1 MDINIDIVADYPT
14 FFKSFIGLCSRH
26 IFDVI
31 IAQKTAIINV
41 FLMVL
46 FSPSSL
52 FAPQDAN

>member
-14 FFKSFIGLCSRH
+14 FFQSFIGLLSTSHFRCDNSVNR
-26 IFDVI
+26 
-31 IAQKTAIINV
+31 AIVNV

-46 FSPSSL
+46 FSSSSL